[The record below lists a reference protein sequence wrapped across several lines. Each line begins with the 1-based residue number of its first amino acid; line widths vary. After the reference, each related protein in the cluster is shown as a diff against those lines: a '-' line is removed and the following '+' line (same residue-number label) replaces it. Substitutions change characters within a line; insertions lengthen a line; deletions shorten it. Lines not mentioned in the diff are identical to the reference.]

1 MSKNNIISCLEERF
15 LASFPLHGWAGCRT
29 LVAVSGGPDSVAL
42 LHLLLRCGGPREQIV
57 VGHVNHRLRGHD
69 SELDAEF
76 VAELCHRLGVKLVM
90 RAVDPPSGGG
100 DGLEEA
106 ARRLRY
112 GCLREFAEQ
121 EGTRFVLTAHT
132 ADDQAETIL
141 YRLFRGTG
149 LHGLRGIPRSRPFGP
164 AALVRPL
171 LNFRRRELL
180 DYLHELGETYR
191 EDRTNDSLTF
201 ARNRVRHLVIPAAL
215 QVHPAA
221 IDGVLKLGEVAQETW
236 GFIQRQVELAIDAC
250 VKSRAKNLVVI
261 DRGKLAR
268 LDPFLIQGLLVE
280 LWRSQQW
287 PMRDLSRKHILAMC
301 RFVTSSPS
309 KPGSDTAIHL
319 PGHVEC
325 RVDEENVILRLL
337 TSRCDEHQA

>member
-1 MSKNNIISCLEERF
+1 MIADLEERF
-15 LASFPLHGWAGCRT
+15 LAAFPLHGWAGCRA

-42 LHLLLRCGGPREQIV
+42 LHLLVRTGGPREQIV
-57 VGHVNHRLRGHD
+57 VGHVNHKLRGED
-69 SELDAEF
+69 SELDAHF
-76 VAELCHRLGVKLVM
+76 VAELCDKLGVKLVM
-90 RAVDPPSGGG
+90 RAAEPPGGSK

-112 GCLREFAEQ
+112 ACLREVAEE
-121 EGTRFVLTAHT
+121 EGARFVLTAHT

-171 LNFRRRELL
+171 LSFKRQELL
-180 DYLHELGETYR
+180 QYLHELGESYR
-191 EDRTNDSLTF
+191 QDRTNDSLAF

-215 QVHPAA
+215 RVHPAA
-221 IDGVLKLGEVAQETW
+221 IEGVLKLGEMAQETCS
-236 GFIQRQVELAIDAC
+236 FIQRQIELAIDTC
-250 VKSRAKNLVVI
+250 VQSRTKNLVVI
-261 DRGKLAR
+261 DRDKLLR
-268 LDPFLIQGLLVE
+268 LDPFLIQGLFLE

-287 PMRDLSRKHILAMC
+287 PMRDLTRRHIFAMR

-309 KPGSDTAIHL
+309 EKIAHATIHL
-319 PGHVEC
+319 PGQIEC
-325 RVDEENVILRLL
+325 RVDEDHIVLRAL
-337 TSRCDEHQA
+337 TSRRDENQA